1 MASFQTFINNFD
13 TDKKGIQFEHFVKWF
28 LINDPKWSTQT
39 DDVWLWDEYPDR
51 WGPDCGVDLVFRHKN
66 GEIWAV
72 QAKCYDSQYSIT
84 KKDVDTFLSESNR
97 KGVDKRLLITST
109 DKIGKNARQVC
120 KAQDKSVTFYLNS
133 DFDNSAIDYPNS
145 LSELVK
151 AKPKPPPTPDPHQD
165 EAIKAVIN
173 GFKTAKRGQMIMAC
187 GTGKTFTTLW
197 IKEALNAKTTLVLLP
212 SLGLVSQTLLEWTFA
227 SNSPFEVLCVCSDE
241 TIGKRKDED
250 AIISSIQDVAFP
262 TTTNQKEIQ
271 KFLKRD
277 VNKVVFSTYHSS
289 PRIAEAQAHSNAPVF
304 DLVIADEAHR
314 CTGETGTAFTTVLDD
329 LLIKSDRRLF
339 TTATPRIDSINN
351 KKRHSEMGIEIADM
365 SNESYFGKVFHKLSF
380 PQAIDRDLLTDYR
393 VVIVGV
399 DEPMIADWID
409 RRQLVRTEKNDTTD
423 AKTLAAQIG
432 LIKAINDYDLK
443 RMISF
448 HSRVKKAELFA
459 AELIDAIDIVRD
471 ENQPKGEFYSDY
483 VSGDMNSSIR
493 ARKLKK
499 LKTLHNCDRS
509 LLTNARCLSEGIDV
523 PSLDGVAFIDPKR
536 STVDIVQAVGRA
548 IRKLRDKSSKKTFG
562 TIVLPV
568 FIEKKDNAEDSIQS
582 SNFKPV
588 WDVLNALKSHD
599 ETLNLELGQIRTNLG
614 RQSDNGGISVTLPE
628 KIIIDLPTT
637 IDSSFADS
645 LRTVLVEKV
654 TDSWYFWF
662 GLLEIFIKFKGH
674 ALVPALYRTEDG
686 LKLGQWV
693 NIQRTNK
700 EKLSPERISRLESLE
715 GWTWDVLELQWEEGF
730 SHLQA
735 FVAQEGHARP
745 ERGYESPD
753 GYSLGNWANFQRARK
768 NVLTA
773 EHISRLE
780 SLEGWTW
787 DVLDFQWNEGF
798 SHLQEFVKKEG
809 HARPSQSYKSPEG
822 YKVGNWVSSQ
832 RSKRKKLTLERK
844 TKLESL
850 VGWTWNILDFQWNEG
865 FSHLQEFV
873 KKEGH
878 ARPEKKYIFPDG
890 FALATWVNRQRTN
903 KEKLSSERISRLESL
918 EGWTWDVLELKWEEG
933 FSHLQA
939 FVAKEGHAMVRRG
952 YKTNDGFSL
961 GTWVVLQRYNRE
973 NLTLERKIKL
983 QSLAGWVWNT
993 LDYKWEEGFS
1003 HLQEFVNQKGHSIP
1017 RYSFKSPDGYKLGH
1031 WISHQRINK
1040 EKLSPER
1047 ISRLESL
1054 EGWTWDV
1061 LELQWEEGF
1070 SHLQAFVAKEG
1081 HAIVRRGYKT
1091 DDGFKLATWVDNQRQ
1106 KKNKLSNERIS
1117 KLESLEGWTWNVRE
1131 EQWEKGFSHLQEF
1144 VKKEGHAR
1152 PEKKYKS
1159 SDGYGLGIWVNGQRS
1174 NEENLTIIQKSRLES
1189 LEGWTWN
1196 ILEFRWNKGFSHL
1209 QEFVKKEGHARP
1221 SQKYKSFDNF
1231 NLGTWV
1237 AEQRT
1242 NKNKLT
1248 LERKAKLE
1256 SLEGWVWNATK

>member
-1 MASFQTFINNFD
+1 MSSFETFLNSFD
-13 TDKKGIQFEHFVKWF
+13 PNKKGIQFEHFVKWF

-51 WGPDCGVDLVFRHKN
+51 WGPDCGIDLVFRHKN

-72 QAKCYDSQYSIT
+72 QAKCYDNQYSIT

-97 KGVDKRLLITST
+97 KDIDKRLLITST
-109 DKIGKNARQVC
+109 DKVGKNARQVC
-120 KAQDKSVTFYLNS
+120 KAQDKLVTFYLNS
-133 DFDNSAIDYPNS
+133 DFENSAIDYPES

-151 AKPKPPPTPDPHQD
+151 AKPKPPPIPDPHQD

-277 VNKVVFSTYHSS
+277 VNKVIFSTYHSS
-289 PRIAEAQAHSNAPVF
+289 PRIAEAQAHSNAPIF

-329 LLIKSDRRLF
+329 SLIKADRRLF

-409 RRQLVRTEKNDTTD
+409 RRQLVRTQKNDATD

-483 VSGDMNSSIR
+483 VSGDMNSFKR

-568 FIEKKDNAEDSIQS
+568 FIEKKDNAEESIQS

-599 ETLNLELGQIRTNLG
+599 EALNLELGQIRTNLG
-614 RQSDNGGISVTLPE
+614 RQSSNGSISVTLPE

-637 IDSSFADS
+637 IDSFFAES
-645 LRTVLVEKV
+645 LRTILVEKT
-654 TDSWYFWF
+654 TDSWDYWF
-662 GLLEIFIKFKGH
+662 GLLE
-674 ALVPALYRTEDG
+674 L
-686 LKLGQWV
+686 
-693 NIQRTNK
+693 
-700 EKLSPERISRLESLE
+700 
-715 GWTWDVLELQWEEGF
+715 
-730 SHLQA
+730 
-735 FVAQEGHARP
+735 FVE
-745 ERGYESPD
+745 
-753 GYSLGNWANFQRARK
+753 
-768 NVLTA
+768 
-773 EHISRLE
+773 
-780 SLEGWTW
+780 
-787 DVLDFQWNEGF
+787 
-798 SHLQEFVKKEG
+798 KEG
-809 HARPSQSYKSPEG
+809 HARPTQKHITEEG
-822 YKVGNWVSSQ
+822 HHLGYWVSAQ
-832 RSKRKKLTLERK
+832 RAVQKNKATSSKKPLTSKQIE
-844 TKLESL
+844 KLEAL
-850 VGWTWNILDFQWNEG
+850 KGWTWDPHDSNWEEG
-865 FSHLQEFV
+865 FAYLLEYIKEEHHALVPAEF
-873 KKEGH
+873 KNKNGF
-878 ARPEKKYIFPDG
+878 RLGQWIFM
-890 FALATWVNRQRTN
+890 QRTN
-903 KEKLSSERISRLESL
+903 KNDMKTNRPDRFERLESL
-918 EGWTWDVLELKWEEG
+918 PEWEWSVEEYQWEIG
-933 FSHLQA
+933 FSYLLRYVEENGDA
-939 FVAKEGHAMVRRG
+939 LVVAR
-952 YKTNDGFSL
+952 
-961 GTWVVLQRYNRE
+961 
-973 NLTLERKIKL
+973 
-983 QSLAGWVWNT
+983 
-993 LDYKWEEGFS
+993 
-1003 HLQEFVNQKGHSIP
+1003 
-1017 RYSFKSPDGYKLGH
+1017 SFFDGYKLGS
-1031 WISHQRINK
+1031 WLDKQRQRKNQ
-1040 EKLSPER
+1040 LSSKQ
-1047 ISRLESL
+1047 IKRLESL
-1054 EGWTWDV
+1054 
-1061 LELQWEEGF
+1061 
-1070 SHLQAFVAKEG
+1070 
-1081 HAIVRRGYKT
+1081 
-1091 DDGFKLATWVDNQRQ
+1091 N
-1106 KKNKLSNERIS
+1106 
-1117 KLESLEGWTWNVRE
+1117 
-1131 EQWEKGFSHLQEF
+1131 
-1144 VKKEGHAR
+1144 
-1152 PEKKYKS
+1152 
-1159 SDGYGLGIWVNGQRS
+1159 
-1174 NEENLTIIQKSRLES
+1174 
-1189 LEGWTWN
+1189 
-1196 ILEFRWNKGFSHL
+1196 
-1209 QEFVKKEGHARP
+1209 
-1221 SQKYKSFDNF
+1221 
-1231 NLGTWV
+1231 
-1237 AEQRT
+1237 
-1242 NKNKLT
+1242 
-1248 LERKAKLE
+1248 
-1256 SLEGWVWNATK
+1256 GWVWSVNDFKWNRAFAHLEKYIEKNGHALVNIIMP

>member
-1 MASFQTFINNFD
+1 MSSFQTFINSFD
-13 TDKKGIQFEHFVKWF
+13 SDKKGIQFEHFVKWF

-39 DDVWLWDEYPDR
+39 DDVWLWDEYPGR

-97 KGVDKRLLITST
+97 KDIDKRLLITST
-109 DKIGKNARQVC
+109 DKVGKNARQVC

-145 LSELVK
+145 LSELAK

-173 GFKTAKRGQMIMAC
+173 GFKAEQRGQMIMAC

-289 PRIAEAQAHSNAPVF
+289 PRIAEAQSNSSAPAF

-329 LLIKSDRRLF
+329 SLIKADRRLF
-339 TTATPRIDSINN
+339 TTATPRVDSINN

-365 SNESYFGKVFHKLSF
+365 SSESYFGKVFHKLSF

-409 RRQLVRTEKNDTTD
+409 RRQLVRTEKNDATD

-483 VSGDMNSSIR
+483 VSGDMNSSKR

-499 LKTLHNCDRS
+499 LKTLYNCDRS

-568 FIEKKDNAEDSIQS
+568 FIEKKDNAEESIQS

-614 RQSDNGGISVTLPE
+614 RQSSNGSISVTLPE

-645 LRTVLVEKV
+645 LRTILVEKT
-654 TDSWYFWF
+654 TDSWEFWF
-662 GLLEIFIKFKGH
+662 GLLEAYVEKEGNSRVPYEHKTDAGH
-674 ALVPALYRTEDG
+674 
-686 LKLGQWV
+686 KLGFW
-693 NIQRTNK
+693 
-700 EKLSPERISRLESLE
+700 ISNLRGRKDRFTQEQLQQLESLNE
-715 GWTWDVLELQWEEGF
+715 WTWFEKDQQWEDGF
-730 SHLQA
+730 SRLQS
-735 FVAQEGHARP
+735 FFE
-745 ERGYESPD
+745 
-753 GYSLGNWANFQRARK
+753 
-768 NVLTA
+768 
-773 EHISRLE
+773 
-780 SLEGWTW
+780 
-787 DVLDFQWNEGF
+787 
-798 SHLQEFVKKEG
+798 KEG
-809 HARPSQSYKSPEG
+809 HLLLP
-822 YKVGNWVSSQ
+822 
-832 RSKRKKLTLERK
+832 
-844 TKLESL
+844 
-850 VGWTWNILDFQWNEG
+850 
-865 FSHLQEFV
+865 
-873 KKEGH
+873 
-878 ARPEKKYIFPDG
+878 
-890 FALATWVNRQRTN
+890 TN
-903 KEKLSSERISRLESL
+903 H
-918 EGWTWDVLELKWEEG
+918 T
-933 FSHLQA
+933 
-939 FVAKEGHAMVRRG
+939 
-952 YKTNDGFSL
+952 TN
-961 GTWVVLQRYNRE
+961 
-973 NLTLERKIKL
+973 
-983 QSLAGWVWNT
+983 
-993 LDYKWEEGFS
+993 
-1003 HLQEFVNQKGHSIP
+1003 
-1017 RYSFKSPDGYKLGH
+1017 DGYKLEL
-1031 WISHQRINK
+1031 WTRTQRLKYRNK
-1040 EKLSPER
+1040 
-1047 ISRLESL
+1047 RL
-1054 EGWTWDV
+1054 
-1061 LELQWEEGF
+1061 
-1070 SHLQAFVAKEG
+1070 
-1081 HAIVRRGYKT
+1081 
-1091 DDGFKLATWVDNQRQ
+1091 
-1106 KKNKLSNERIS
+1106 KKYRIS
-1117 KLESLEGWTWNVRE
+1117 KLESINDWVWDKYELKWN
-1131 EQWEKGFSHLQEF
+1131 QGFSYLKSYVE
-1144 VKKEGHAR
+1144 KEGHSLVPAKFIIDGFKLGVWVGDKR
-1152 PEKKYKS
+1152 DRKS
-1159 SDGYGLGIWVNGQRS
+1159 ELES
-1174 NEENLTIIQKSRLES
+1174 NRKEMLES
-1189 LEGWTWN
+1189 LPYWSWN
-1196 ILEFRWNKGFSHL
+1196 VLDSQWNKRFLDLSS
-1209 QEFVKKEGHARP
+1209 FVEDEGHSRVP
-1221 SQKYKSFDNF
+1221 YNHILSDDFRLGDWIYRQK
-1231 NLGTWV
+1231 
-1237 AEQRT
+1237 
-1242 NKNKLT
+1242 KNKSKLSPEKLT
-1248 LERKAKLE
+1248 KLE
-1256 SLEGWVWNATK
+1256 SLTGWLWDATK

>member
-1 MASFQTFINNFD
+1 MSSFDSFISSFD
-13 TDKKGIQFEHFVKWF
+13 SDKKGIQFEHFVKWF
-28 LINDPKWSTQT
+28 LINDPKWSTQI

-97 KGVDKRLLITST
+97 KDIDKRLLITST
-109 DKIGKNARQVC
+109 DKVGKNARQVC

-133 DFDNSAIDYPNS
+133 DFDNSAIDYPSS

-151 AKPKPPPTPDPHQD
+151 AKPKPLPTPDQHQD

-173 GFKTAKRGQMIMAC
+173 GFKAEQRGQMIMAC

-227 SNSPFEVLCVCSDE
+227 SNSQFEVLCVCSDE

-329 LLIKSDRRLF
+329 SLIKADRRLF
-339 TTATPRIDSINN
+339 TTATPRVDSINN

-409 RRQLVRTEKNDTTD
+409 RRQLVRTEKNDSTD

-483 VSGDMNSSIR
+483 VSGDMNSSKR

-499 LKTLHNCDRS
+499 LKTLYNCDRS

-568 FIEKKDNAEDSIQS
+568 FIEKKDNAEESIQS

-614 RQSDNGGISVTLPE
+614 RQSSNGDISVTLPE

-637 IDSSFADS
+637 IDTSFAES
-645 LRTVLVEKV
+645 LRTILVEK
-654 TDSWYFWF
+654 TTESWDFWY
-662 GLLEIFIKFKGH
+662 GLLETFVEEEGHAIVNWKYKKENGYLLGSWVASQRINPNLTSNQKIKLEKLNGWAWNVLELNWEEGFAYLQVFVKEKGH
-674 ALVPALYRTEDG
+674 ARPIESYKSSEG
-686 LKLGQWV
+686 YKLGDWV
-693 NIQRTNK
+693 KRQRIKKDSLTQ
-700 EKLSPERISRLESLE
+700 EKVARLESLA
-715 GWTWDVLELQWEEGF
+715 GWVWNVREFNWEEGF
-730 SHLQA
+730 AYLQVFVKEKSHARPEAKYKNPEGYSLGRWVSLQRTNRENLTLYQISKLELLKGWVWNA
-735 FVAQEGHARP
+735 REFNWEEGFAYLQVFVKEKGHARP
-745 ERGYESPD
+745 
-753 GYSLGNWANFQRARK
+753 
-768 NVLTA
+768 
-773 EHISRLE
+773 I
-780 SLEGWTW
+780 
-787 DVLDFQWNEGF
+787 
-798 SHLQEFVKKEG
+798 
-809 HARPSQSYKSPEG
+809 QSYKSPEG
-822 YKVGNWVSSQ
+822 YK
-832 RSKRKKLTLERK
+832 
-844 TKLESL
+844 
-850 VGWTWNILDFQWNEG
+850 
-865 FSHLQEFV
+865 
-873 KKEGH
+873 
-878 ARPEKKYIFPDG
+878 
-890 FALATWVNRQRTN
+890 
-903 KEKLSSERISRLESL
+903 
-918 EGWTWDVLELKWEEG
+918 
-933 FSHLQA
+933 
-939 FVAKEGHAMVRRG
+939 
-952 YKTNDGFSL
+952 L
-961 GTWVVLQRYNRE
+961 GQ
-973 NLTLERKIKL
+973 
-983 QSLAGWVWNT
+983 
-993 LDYKWEEGFS
+993 
-1003 HLQEFVNQKGHSIP
+1003 
-1017 RYSFKSPDGYKLGH
+1017 
-1031 WISHQRINK
+1031 WISIQRRNK
-1040 EKLSPER
+1040 DALTQEK
-1047 ISRLESL
+1047 
-1054 EGWTWDV
+1054 
-1061 LELQWEEGF
+1061 
-1070 SHLQAFVAKEG
+1070 VA
-1081 HAIVRRGYKT
+1081 R
-1091 DDGFKLATWVDNQRQ
+1091 
-1106 KKNKLSNERIS
+1106 
-1117 KLESLEGWTWNVRE
+1117 
-1131 EQWEKGFSHLQEF
+1131 
-1144 VKKEGHAR
+1144 
-1152 PEKKYKS
+1152 
-1159 SDGYGLGIWVNGQRS
+1159 
-1174 NEENLTIIQKSRLES
+1174 
-1189 LEGWTWN
+1189 
-1196 ILEFRWNKGFSHL
+1196 
-1209 QEFVKKEGHARP
+1209 
-1221 SQKYKSFDNF
+1221 
-1231 NLGTWV
+1231 
-1237 AEQRT
+1237 
-1242 NKNKLT
+1242 
-1248 LERKAKLE
+1248 LE
-1256 SLEGWVWNATK
+1256 SLEGWVWDATKRSYSVD